1 MVSSALDASNPK
13 HITFITYLL
22 KEKSKYL
29 AKYRF
34 IAAVRN
40 IFCVFMGLL
49 KPLSSYHEF

>member
-34 IAAVRN
+34 IAPIRRYLVNRKYFSTARVL
-40 IFCVFMGLL
+40 VFLA
-49 KPLSSYHEF
+49 